1 MMNPVRAATG
11 WLAGR
16 LLVFLAILAALVA
29 MDAYR
34 EESTMLGVMLKGLV
48 PDKELVQRL
57 EDGRTQIEE
66 FARDAEKQVNQRLRD
81 AQSAGPARIDALI
94 ETLQAEIKVKEG
106 RRRSSMGK
114 AIALMTGTGLEE
126 DLKNEVDIQL
136 RKAELEALIRLK
148 GEIDALRTAVRDAA
162 ADFEVQRLDTLR
174 TNAAYLNKKEEI
186 LRLEREH
193 PITVRVPGTSAN
205 TRAAELARQRN
216 RLAHEYIDA
225 GARFYVARDRLAR
238 AQARSHADTERVR
251 LASTTIL
258 GPLDDLIATK
268 KAAVAATEMQAE
280 KALQSV
286 RNVFMRAFGI
296 LVAVTLV
303 PIGIKA
309 FWYWFVAPSAER
321 RRPVRL
327 RPGAVG
333 MQVAADSGAT
343 GTAPTRKIS
352 AVSQEIVL
360 STREE
365 LLVHPEYLQSS
376 ADRGHKRTQ
385 WLLSWRFWL
394 TSIAA
399 QMVALDRI
407 RDADNAT
414 FVISSKND
422 AFAEVGVIELPEGS
436 AFVLQPRNLV
446 GVVQSIDRPIRI
458 SRKWNW
464 SLMAFITLQFRY
476 LIFDGP
482 GKLLVQG
489 CRGVRVEQAGSGRSI
504 DQAATF
510 GFSANLDYSP
520 RRSETFGAYLL
531 GTRSLFNDRFSG
543 GPGVYVYEE
552 MPYFG
557 RKAGIT
563 GRGLEGLT
571 DGVLKVFGI

>member
-1 MMNPVRAATG
+1 MMNPVRVATG

-34 EESTMLGVMLKGLV
+34 EESTLLGLMLKGLV

-57 EDGRTQIEE
+57 EDGRAQLEE
-66 FARDAEKQVNQRLRD
+66 FARDTEMQVNQRLRD
-81 AQSAGPARIDALI
+81 AQSLGPGRIDIRI
-94 ETLQAEIKVKEG
+94 ETLQADIQAKEG

-114 AIALMTGTGLEE
+114 AIALLTGAGLEE
-126 DLKNEVDIQL
+126 DLRNEVDIQL
-136 RKAELEALIRLK
+136 SKAELEALNLIK
-148 GEIDALRTAVRDAA
+148 GEYEALRAETRDAA
-162 ADFEVQRLDTLR
+162 ADFEDRRLQTLR
-174 TNAAYLNKKEEI
+174 SNAAYLNKKDEV
-186 LRLEREH
+186 LRFERAH
-193 PITVRVPGTSAN
+193 PIAVRLPGIGAN
-205 TRAAELARQRN
+205 VRLAELTQQRN
-216 RLAHEYIDA
+216 QLAREYNSA
-225 GARFYVARDRLAR
+225 GAHFYAARERLAR
-238 AQARSHADTERVR
+238 ARARTHADPEQVR
-251 LASTTIL
+251 LASASIL
-258 GPLDDLIATK
+258 GPLDDLLATK
-268 KAAVAATEMQAE
+268 KAAVETAERQAE
-280 KALQSV
+280 KTLQSV
-286 RNVFMRAFGI
+286 QHVFLKAFGI

-303 PIGIKA
+303 PVGIKA
-309 FWYWFVAPSAER
+309 FWYWFVARLAER
-321 RRPVRL
+321 QGPVRL

-333 MQVAADSGAT
+333 MLAVGASG
-343 GTAPTRKIS
+343 GPGIAPTRTIS

-360 STREE
+360 NAREE

-376 ADRGHKRTQ
+376 ADRGRKQTQ
-385 WLLSWRFWL
+385 WLLSWKFWL

-399 QMVALDRI
+399 RMVALDRI
-407 RDADNAT
+407 RDADGAT

-422 AFAEVGVIELPEGS
+422 AFAEVGVIDLPEAS

-446 GVVQSIDRPIRI
+446 GVVQSMDRPIRI
-458 SRKWNW
+458 SRQWNW
-464 SLMAFITLQFRY
+464 SLMALITLQFRY

-489 CRGVRVEQAGSGRSI
+489 CRGVRIEQAGSGRSI

-557 RKAGIT
+557 RKSGIT

-571 DGVLKVFGI
+571 DGLLKVFGI

>member
-1 MMNPVRAATG
+1 MMNPVRVATG

-16 LLVFLAILAALVA
+16 LLVFLAILVALVA

-34 EESTMLGVMLKGLV
+34 EESTLLGVMLKGLV

-57 EDGRTQIEE
+57 EDSRAQVEE
-66 FARDAEKQVNQRLRD
+66 FARDAEIQVNQRLRD
-81 AQSAGPARIDALI
+81 AQSSGSATIDALI
-94 ETLQAEIKVKEG
+94 EALQADIKVKEG
-106 RRRSSMGK
+106 RRLSSMRK
-114 AIALMTGTGLEE
+114 AVALMTGAGLAE

-136 RKAELEALIRLK
+136 SKAELEALNRIK
-148 GEIDALRTAVRDAA
+148 GEFEALRTEVRDAA
-162 ADFEVQRLDTLR
+162 VDFEDKRVKTLR
-174 TNAAYLNKKEEI
+174 TNSAYLNKKEEI
-186 LRLEREH
+186 VRFERDH
-193 PITVRVPGTSAN
+193 PIGTRVPGTSAN
-205 TRAAELARQRN
+205 IRLAELTQQRN
-216 RLAHEYIDA
+216 RLAREYNSA
-225 GARFYVARDRLAR
+225 GAQFYAARDRLTKAR
-238 AQARSHADTERVR
+238 ARSHADRAQVQ
-251 LASTTIL
+251 LASTAIL
-258 GPLDDLIATK
+258 GPLDELIATK
-268 KAAVAATEMQAE
+268 KAAVEATERQAE
-280 KALQSV
+280 KALQSIQH
-286 RNVFMRAFGI
+286 VFLKAFGI

-309 FWYWFVAPSAER
+309 LWYWFVARLAEKR
-321 RRPVRL
+321 PPVRL

-333 MQVAADSGAT
+333 MVVAGVSDGT
-343 GTAPTRKIS
+343 GLVPTRKIS

-360 STREE
+360 SAREE

-376 ADRGHKRTQ
+376 ADQGHKRTQ
-385 WLLSWRFWL
+385 WLLSWKFWL
-394 TSIAA
+394 TSLAA

-407 RDADNAT
+407 RDADGET

-422 AFAEVGVIELPEGS
+422 AFAEVGVIDLPEGA

-446 GVVQSIDRPIRI
+446 GVVQSIDRPIKI

-489 CRGVRVEQAGSGRSI
+489 CRGVRIEQAGSGRSI

-557 RKAGIT
+557 RKSGLT
-563 GRGLEGLT
+563 GRGFEGLT

>member
-1 MMNPVRAATG
+1 MMNPVRVATG

-16 LLVFLAILAALVA
+16 FLVFLAILAALVA

-34 EESTMLGVMLKGLV
+34 EESTLLGVLLKGLV
-48 PDKELVQRL
+48 PDRELVQRL
-57 EDGRTQIEE
+57 EDGRIQIEE
-66 FARDAEKQVNQRLRD
+66 FARDAELQVNQRLRD

-94 ETLQAEIKVKEG
+94 ESLQADIRVKEG
-106 RRRSSMGK
+106 RRRSTTAK
-114 AIALMTGTGLEE
+114 AIALMTGAGLEE

-136 RKAELEALIRLK
+136 SKAELEALKRIK
-148 GEIDALRTAVRDAA
+148 GEFEALRTESRDAA
-162 ADFEVQRLDTLR
+162 VDFEDKRRRTLQ
-174 TNAAYLNKKEEI
+174 TNAAYLHKKQEI
-186 LRLEREH
+186 LRFEWDH
-193 PITVRVPGTSAN
+193 PIAVRVPGTGAN
-205 TRAAELARQRN
+205 VRRAELMQQRN
-216 RLAHEYIDA
+216 RLAREYISA
-225 GARFYVARDRLAR
+225 GAQFYAARDRLTKVRAR
-238 AQARSHADTERVR
+238 AHADAEQVH
-251 LASTTIL
+251 LASATLL
-258 GPLDDLIATK
+258 GPLDELIATR
-268 KAAVAATEMQAE
+268 KAAVEATERQAE
-280 KALQSV
+280 KALQSIQ
-286 RNVFMRAFGI
+286 NVFLKAFAI

-303 PIGIKA
+303 PVGIKA
-309 FWYWFVAPSAER
+309 FWYWFVARLAEKQ
-321 RRPVRL
+321 RPIRL

-333 MQVAADSGAT
+333 MSAAGASDGSGI
-343 GTAPTRKIS
+343 APSKKMS

-360 STREE
+360 KAREE

-376 ADRGHKRTQ
+376 ADQGRKQTQ
-385 WLLSWRFWL
+385 WLLNRKFWL

-407 RDADNAT
+407 RDADGET

-422 AFAEVGVIELPEGS
+422 AFAEVGIIDLPDGS

-446 GVVQSIDRPIRI
+446 GVVQSIDRPIKV
-458 SRKWNW
+458 SRKWTW

-489 CRGVRVEQAGSGRSI
+489 CRGVRMEQAGSGRSI

-531 GTRSLFNDRFSG
+531 GARSLFNDRFSG

-557 RKAGIT
+557 RKSGLT
-563 GRGLEGLT
+563 GRGFEGLT

>member
-1 MMNPVRAATG
+1 MMNPVRVATG

-34 EESTMLGVMLKGLV
+34 EESTLLGLMLKGLV

-57 EDGRTQIEE
+57 EDGRAQIEE
-66 FARDAEKQVNQRLRD
+66 FARDAEMQVNQRLRD
-81 AQSAGPARIDALI
+81 AQSSGPARIDALI
-94 ETLQAEIKVKEG
+94 ETLQADIKVKEG
-106 RRRSSMGK
+106 KRLSSMRR
-114 AIALMTGTGLEE
+114 AIALMTGAGLEE

-136 RKAELEALIRLK
+136 SKAELEALNRIK
-148 GEIDALRTAVRDAA
+148 GEFDALRAAVRDAA
-162 ADFEVQRLDTLR
+162 ADFEDKRLNTLR
-174 TNAAYLNKKEEI
+174 TNAAYLIKKEEI
-186 LRLEREH
+186 LRFELDH
-193 PITVRVPGTSAN
+193 PLAVRVPGTSAN
-205 TRAAELARQRN
+205 VRLVELNQQRN
-216 RLAHEYIDA
+216 RLAREYIAA
-225 GARFYVARDRLAR
+225 GAQFYAARDRLAKAR
-238 AQARSHADTERVR
+238 ARSHADPEQVR
-251 LASTTIL
+251 LAGTAIL
-258 GPLDDLIATK
+258 GPLDELIATK
-268 KAAVAATEMQAE
+268 KTAVEASERQAE
-280 KALQSV
+280 KALQSI
-286 RNVFMRAFGI
+286 RNVFLKAFGI

-303 PIGIKA
+303 PVGIKA
-309 FWYWFVAPSAER
+309 FWYWFVARLAER
-321 RRPVRL
+321 QRPVRL

-333 MQVAADSGAT
+333 MFVAGGSGGT
-343 GTAPTRKIS
+343 GLAPTQKIS
-352 AVSQEIVL
+352 AVSHEIVL
-360 STREE
+360 NAGEE

-376 ADRGHKRTQ
+376 ADRGHKQTQ
-385 WLLSWRFWL
+385 WLLSWKFWL

-407 RDADNAT
+407 RDADGES
-414 FVISSKND
+414 FVVSSKND
-422 AFAEVGVIELPEGS
+422 PFAEVGVIDLPAGS

-446 GVVQSIDRPIRI
+446 GVVQLIDRPIVI

-464 SLMAFITLQFRY
+464 SLMALITLQFRY

-489 CRGVRVEQAGSGRSI
+489 CRGVRIEQAGSGRSI

-543 GPGVYVYEE
+543 GSGVYVYEE

-557 RKAGIT
+557 RKSGLT
-563 GRGLEGLT
+563 GRGLEGLM

>member
-1 MMNPVRAATG
+1 MMNPVRVATS

-16 LLVFLAILAALVA
+16 LLVFLAILVALLA

-34 EESTMLGVMLKGLV
+34 EESTLLGLMLKGLV

-57 EDGRTQIEE
+57 EDSRAQVEV
-66 FARDAEKQVNQRLRD
+66 FARDAEMQVNQRLRD
-81 AQSAGPARIDALI
+81 AQSSGFATIDASI
-94 ETLQAEIKVKEG
+94 ETLRADIKVKEG
-106 RRRSSMGK
+106 RRLSSMRR
-114 AIALMTGTGLEE
+114 AVALMTGAGLAE

-136 RKAELEALIRLK
+136 SKAELQALNRIRGEFEALR
-148 GEIDALRTAVRDAA
+148 AAVRDAA
-162 ADFEVQRLDTLR
+162 QDFEDKRLKTLR

-186 LRLEREH
+186 LRFELDH
-193 PITVRVPGTSAN
+193 PLAVRVPGASAN
-205 TRAAELARQRN
+205 VRLAELNQQRN
-216 RLAHEYIDA
+216 QLAREYIAA
-225 GARFYVARDRLAR
+225 GAQFYAARDRLTKAR
-238 AQARSHADTERVR
+238 ARSHADPEQVR
-251 LASTTIL
+251 LAGTAIL
-258 GPLDDLIATK
+258 GPLDELIATK
-268 KAAVAATEMQAE
+268 KAAVEASERQAE
-280 KALQSV
+280 KALQSI
-286 RNVFMRAFGI
+286 RNVFLKAFGI

-303 PIGIKA
+303 PVGIKA
-309 FWYWFVAPSAER
+309 FWYWFVARLAER
-321 RRPVRL
+321 QRPVRL

-333 MQVAADSGAT
+333 MFVAGGSGGT
-343 GTAPTRKIS
+343 GLAPTQKIS
-352 AVSQEIVL
+352 AVSHQIVL
-360 STREE
+360 DAREE

-376 ADRGHKRTQ
+376 ADRGRKQTQ
-385 WLLSWRFWL
+385 WLLSWKFWL

-407 RDADNAT
+407 RDADGES
-414 FVISSKND
+414 FVVSSKND
-422 AFAEVGVIELPEGS
+422 PFAEVGVIDLPAGS

-446 GVVQSIDRPIRI
+446 GVVQSIDRPIVI

-464 SLMAFITLQFRY
+464 SLMALITLQFRY

-489 CRGVRVEQAGSGRSI
+489 CRGVRIEQAGSGRSI

-557 RKAGIT
+557 RKSGLT
-563 GRGLEGLT
+563 GRGFEGLT
-571 DGVLKVFGI
+571 DGVLKVFGV

>member
-1 MMNPVRAATG
+1 MMNPVRVATG

-34 EESTMLGVMLKGLV
+34 EESTLLGVMLKGLV
-48 PDKELVQRL
+48 PDRELVQRL
-57 EDGRTQIEE
+57 EDGRAQVEK
-66 FARDAEKQVNQRLRD
+66 FARDSEIQLNQRLRD
-81 AQSAGPARIDALI
+81 AQSSGTDRIDLLI
-94 ETLQAEIKVKEG
+94 ETLQADIRVKEG
-106 RRRSSMGK
+106 RRRSSMGR
-114 AIALMTGTGLEE
+114 AIALMTGAGLEE

-136 RKAELEALIRLK
+136 SKAELEALNGLK
-148 GEIDALRTAVRDAA
+148 AEIDAFRTAVRDAA
-162 ADFEVQRLDTLR
+162 ADFEDKRLQTLR
-174 TNAAYLNKKEEI
+174 TNAAYLSKKEEI
-186 LRLEREH
+186 LRFERDH
-193 PITVRVPGTSAN
+193 PMAARVPGTGAN
-205 TRAAELARQRN
+205 VRLAELTQQRK
-216 RLAHEYIDA
+216 
-225 GARFYVARDRLAR
+225 RLAR
-238 AQARSHADTERVR
+238 EYNSAGAQFYAARERLLKAKARAHADAEQVR
-251 LASTTIL
+251 LASATIL
-258 GPLDDLIATK
+258 GPLDELIATR
-268 KAAVAATEMQAE
+268 KAAVEATEHQAE
-280 KALQSV
+280 RALQSV
-286 RNVFMRAFGI
+286 RNVFLKAFGI
-296 LVAVTLV
+296 LVAVTLMPV
-303 PIGIKA
+303 GIKA
-309 FWYWFVAPSAER
+309 FWYWFIARLAEKQ
-321 RRPVRL
+321 RPVRL

-333 MQVAADSGAT
+333 MRMAGPSSGP
-343 GTAPTRKIS
+343 GLAPTRKIS

-360 STREE
+360 KAREE

-376 ADRGHKRTQ
+376 ADRGRKQTQ

-407 RDADNAT
+407 RDADGES
-414 FVISSKND
+414 FVVSSKND
-422 AFAEVGVIELPEGS
+422 PFAEVGVIDLPEDS

-446 GVVQSIDRPIRI
+446 GVVQSIDWPIKL

-489 CRGVRVEQAGSGRSI
+489 CRGVRIEQAGSGRSI

-531 GTRSLFNDRFSG
+531 GTRSLFNDRFTG

-552 MPYFG
+552 MPYLG
-557 RKAGIT
+557 RKAGLT
-563 GRGLEGLT
+563 GRGFEGLT
-571 DGVLKVFGI
+571 DGLLQVFGI

>member
-1 MMNPVRAATG
+1 MMNPVRVATG

-16 LLVFLAILAALVA
+16 LLVFLTILAALVA

-34 EESTMLGVMLKGLV
+34 DESTLFGLMLKGLV

-57 EDGRTQIEE
+57 EVSRAQVEE
-66 FARDAEKQVNQRLRD
+66 FARDAELQVNQRLRD

-94 ETLQAEIKVKEG
+94 ETLQADIKVKEG
-106 RRRSSMGK
+106 RRHSSMRR
-114 AIALMTGTGLEE
+114 AIALMTGAGLEE
-126 DLKNEVDIQL
+126 DLRNEVDIQL
-136 RKAELEALIRLK
+136 SKAELEALIRIK
-148 GEIDALRTAVRDAA
+148 GEIEAFRTEVRDAA
-162 ADFEVQRLDTLR
+162 AEFEDKRQLTLR
-174 TNAAYLNKKEEI
+174 TNAAYLSKQDEI
-186 LRLEREH
+186 LRFERNY
-193 PITVRVPGTSAN
+193 PIAVRVPGTIAHFRL
-205 TRAAELARQRN
+205 TELSRQRN
-216 RLAHEYIDA
+216 QLAREYNTA
-225 GARFYVARDRLAR
+225 GAQFYAARDRLEQAKAR
-238 AQARSHADTERVR
+238 AHADPEQVR
-251 LASTTIL
+251 LASTAIL
-258 GPLDDLIATK
+258 GPLDELIATK
-268 KAAVAATEMQAE
+268 KAAVETAERQAE
-280 KALQSV
+280 KTLQSIQH
-286 RNVFMRAFGI
+286 VFLQAFGI

-303 PIGIKA
+303 PVGIKA
-309 FWYWFVAPSAER
+309 FWYGFIARLAEKR
-321 RRPVRL
+321 PPVRL

-333 MQVAADSGAT
+333 MVFAGVSDGT
-343 GTAPTRKIS
+343 GLVPTRKIS

-360 STREE
+360 NAREE

-376 ADRGHKRTQ
+376 ADRGRKQTQ
-385 WLLSWRFWL
+385 WLLSWKFWL

-407 RDADNAT
+407 RDANGET

-422 AFAEVGVIELPEGS
+422 AFAEVGVIDLPEGS

-446 GVVQSIDRPIRI
+446 GMVQSIDRPIRI
-458 SRKWNW
+458 SRQWNW

-489 CRGVRVEQAGSGRSI
+489 CRGVRIEQAGSGRSI

-557 RKAGIT
+557 RKSGLT
-563 GRGLEGLT
+563 GRGFEGLT

>member
-1 MMNPVRAATG
+1 MMNPVRVATG

-16 LLVFLAILAALVA
+16 LLVFLTILAALVA

-34 EESTMLGVMLKGLV
+34 EESTLLGLMLKGLV

-57 EDGRTQIEE
+57 EDSRAQIAV
-66 FARDAEKQVNQRLRD
+66 FARDAESQVNQRLRD
-81 AQSAGPARIDALI
+81 AQSAGPARIDDLI
-94 ETLQAEIKVKEG
+94 DALQADIRVKEG
-106 RRRSSMGK
+106 RRQSSMRK
-114 AIALMTGTGLEE
+114 DIALMTGAGLEE
-126 DLKNEVDIQL
+126 DLRNEVDIQL
-136 RKAELEALIRLK
+136 SKAELEALIRIK
-148 GEIDALRTAVRDAA
+148 REIEALRTEVRDAA
-162 ADFEVQRLDTLR
+162 ADFEDKRVRTLR

-186 LRLEREH
+186 LRFERTH
-193 PITVRVPGTSAN
+193 PIAVRVPGTGAN
-205 TRAAELARQRN
+205 VRVAELTRQRN
-216 RLAHEYIDA
+216 RLAREYNSA
-225 GARFYVARDRLAR
+225 GAQFYAARDRLAKAR
-238 AQARSHADTERVR
+238 ARSNAESEQVR
-251 LASTTIL
+251 LASTAIL
-258 GPLDDLIATK
+258 GPLDELVTTR
-268 KAAVAATEMQAE
+268 KAAVEATERQAE

-286 RNVFMRAFGI
+286 RNVFLKAFGI
-296 LVAVTLV
+296 LVAVTLL

-309 FWYWFVAPSAER
+309 FWYWFIARLAEGR
-321 RRPVRL
+321 QPVRL
-327 RPGAVG
+327 RPEAKG
-333 MQVAADSGAT
+333 MLVAETPAGSGL
-343 GTAPTRKIS
+343 APTRKIS
-352 AVSQEIVL
+352 AVSHEIL
-360 STREE
+360 LRAREE

-376 ADRGHKRTQ
+376 ADRGRKQTQ
-385 WLLSWRFWL
+385 WLLSWKFWL
-394 TSIAA
+394 SSIAA

-407 RDADNAT
+407 READGES

-422 AFAEVGVIELPEGS
+422 AFAEVGVIDLPEGS

-489 CRGVRVEQAGSGRSI
+489 CRGVRIEQAGSGRSI

-557 RKAGIT
+557 RKSGLT
-563 GRGLEGLT
+563 GRGFEGLT
-571 DGVLKVFGI
+571 DGLLKVFGI

>member
-1 MMNPVRAATG
+1 MATG

-34 EESTMLGVMLKGLV
+34 EESTLLGVMLKGLV

-57 EDGRTQIEE
+57 ADSRAQIED
-66 FARDAEKQVNQRLRD
+66 FARDAEIQVNQRLRD
-81 AQSAGPARIDALI
+81 AQSSAPDRIDILI
-94 ETLQAEIKVKEG
+94 DTLQADIKVKEG

-114 AIALMTGTGLEE
+114 AIGLMTGTGLEE

-136 RKAELEALIRLK
+136 CRAELEALKRIK
-148 GEIDALRTAVRDAA
+148 GEFEALRTESRDAA
-162 ADFEVQRLDTLR
+162 VDFEDKRRRTLQ
-174 TNAAYLNKKEEI
+174 TNAAYLHKKEEVT
-186 LRLEREH
+186 RFEWDH
-193 PITVRVPGTSAN
+193 PIAVRVPGTSAN
-205 TRAAELARQRN
+205 VRLAELTRQRN
-216 RLAHEYIDA
+216 RLAREYNSA
-225 GARFYVARDRLAR
+225 GAQFYAARDRLTKAR
-238 AQARSHADTERVR
+238 ARAHADPAQVQ
-251 LASTTIL
+251 LASTAIL
-258 GPLDDLIATK
+258 GPLDELIATK
-268 KAAVAATEMQAE
+268 RAAVDATETQAE
-280 KALQSV
+280 KALQSI
-286 RNVFMRAFGI
+286 RKVFLKAFGI

-303 PIGIKA
+303 PVGIKA
-309 FWYWFVAPSAER
+309 FWYWFVARLAEKQ
-321 RRPVRL
+321 RPVRL
-327 RPGAVG
+327 RPAAAAMHVVG
-333 MQVAADSGAT
+333 TSPGSGI
-343 GTAPTRKIS
+343 APTRKIS

-360 STREE
+360 NAREE
-365 LLVHPEYLQSS
+365 LLVHPEFLQSS
-376 ADRGHKRTQ
+376 ANRGRKGTQ

-407 RDADNAT
+407 RDADGES

-422 AFAEVGVIELPEGS
+422 AFAEVGVIDLPEDS

-458 SRKWNW
+458 SRKWSW

-489 CRGVRVEQAGSGRSI
+489 WRGVRVEQAGSGRSI

-510 GFSANLDYSP
+510 GFSANLDYAP

-557 RKAGIT
+557 RKSGLT
-563 GRGLEGLT
+563 GRGFEGLT

>member
-1 MMNPVRAATG
+1 MMNPVRVATG

-34 EESTMLGVMLKGLV
+34 EESTLLGLMLKGLV

-57 EDGRTQIEE
+57 EDGRAQIEA
-66 FARDAEKQVNQRLRD
+66 FARDAEMQVNQRLRD
-81 AQSAGPARIDALI
+81 AQSSGPARIDALI
-94 ETLQAEIKVKEG
+94 ETLQADIKVKEG
-106 RRRSSMGK
+106 KRLSSMRR
-114 AIALMTGTGLEE
+114 AIALMTGAGLEE

-136 RKAELEALIRLK
+136 SKAELEALNRIK
-148 GEIDALRTAVRDAA
+148 GEFDALRAAVRDAA
-162 ADFEVQRLDTLR
+162 QDFEDKRLKTLR

-186 LRLEREH
+186 LRFELDH
-193 PITVRVPGTSAN
+193 PLAVRVPGTSAN
-205 TRAAELARQRN
+205 VRLVELNQQRN
-216 RLAHEYIDA
+216 RLAREYIAA
-225 GARFYVARDRLAR
+225 GAQFYAARDRLTKAR
-238 AQARSHADTERVR
+238 ARSHADPEQVR
-251 LASTTIL
+251 LAGTAIL
-258 GPLDDLIATK
+258 GPLDELIATK
-268 KAAVAATEMQAE
+268 KAAVEASERQAE
-280 KALQSV
+280 KALQSI
-286 RNVFMRAFGI
+286 RNVFLKAFGI

-303 PIGIKA
+303 PVGIKA
-309 FWYWFVAPSAER
+309 FWYWFVARLAER
-321 RRPVRL
+321 QRPVRL

-333 MQVAADSGAT
+333 MFVAGGSGGT
-343 GTAPTRKIS
+343 GLAPTQKIS
-352 AVSQEIVL
+352 AVSHQIVL
-360 STREE
+360 NAREE

-376 ADRGHKRTQ
+376 ADRGRKQTQ
-385 WLLSWRFWL
+385 WLLSWKFWL

-407 RDADNAT
+407 RDADGES
-414 FVISSKND
+414 FVVSSKND
-422 AFAEVGVIELPEGS
+422 PFAEVGVIDLPEGS

-446 GVVQSIDRPIRI
+446 GVVQSIERPIRI
-458 SRKWNW
+458 SRRWNW

-489 CRGVRVEQAGSGRSI
+489 CRGVRIEQAGSGRSI

-557 RKAGIT
+557 RKSGLT
-563 GRGLEGLT
+563 GRGFEGLT

>member
-1 MMNPVRAATG
+1 
-11 WLAGR
+11 
-16 LLVFLAILAALVA
+16 
-29 MDAYR
+29 
-34 EESTMLGVMLKGLV
+34 
-48 PDKELVQRL
+48 
-57 EDGRTQIEE
+57 
-66 FARDAEKQVNQRLRD
+66 
-81 AQSAGPARIDALI
+81 
-94 ETLQAEIKVKEG
+94 
-106 RRRSSMGK
+106 
-114 AIALMTGTGLEE
+114 MTGAGLEE

-136 RKAELEALIRLK
+136 SKAELEALKRIK
-148 GEIDALRTAVRDAA
+148 GEFEALRTESRDAA
-162 ADFEVQRLDTLR
+162 VDFEDKRRRTLQ
-174 TNAAYLNKKEEI
+174 TNAAYLHKKEEI
-186 LRLEREH
+186 LRFEWDH
-193 PITVRVPGTSAN
+193 PIAVRVPGTGAN
-205 TRAAELARQRN
+205 VRLAELKQQRN
-216 RLAHEYIDA
+216 RLAREYNSA
-225 GARFYVARDRLAR
+225 GAQFYAARDRLTKAR
-238 AQARSHADTERVR
+238 ARAHADPEQVR
-251 LASTTIL
+251 LASATIL
-258 GPLDDLIATK
+258 GPLDELIATRK
-268 KAAVAATEMQAE
+268 SAVEATERTAE
-280 KALQSV
+280 KALQSIQH
-286 RNVFMRAFGI
+286 VFLKAFGI
-296 LVAVTLV
+296 LVAVTLLPV
-303 PIGIKA
+303 GIKA
-309 FWYWFVAPSAER
+309 FWYWFVARLAER
-321 RRPVRL
+321 QRPVRL

-333 MQVAADSGAT
+333 MSAAGASGGSGIAQT
-343 GTAPTRKIS
+343 KKIS

-360 STREE
+360 NAREE

-376 ADRGHKRTQ
+376 ADGGRKETQ
-385 WLLSWRFWL
+385 WLLSWKFWL

-399 QMVALDRI
+399 RMVALDRI
-407 RDADNAT
+407 RDADGET

-422 AFAEVGVIELPEGS
+422 AFAEVGVIDLPEGS

-489 CRGVRVEQAGSGRSI
+489 CRGVRIEQAGSGRSI

-557 RKAGIT
+557 RKSGLT
-563 GRGLEGLT
+563 GRGFEGLT

>member
-1 MMNPVRAATG
+1 MMNPVRVATG

-34 EESTMLGVMLKGLV
+34 DESALLGVMLKGLV
-48 PDKELVQRL
+48 PDQELVQRL
-57 EDGRTQIEE
+57 ADGRAQIEE
-66 FARDAEKQVNQRLRD
+66 FARDAEMQVNQRLRE
-81 AQSAGPARIDALI
+81 AQSSGLTRIDVAI
-94 ETLQAEIKVKEG
+94 ATLQADIEVKE
-106 RRRSSMGK
+106 RQRLSSMRK
-114 AIALMTGTGLEE
+114 AIALMTGAGLQE

-136 RKAELEALIRLK
+136 SKAELDALNRIK
-148 GEIDALRTAVRDAA
+148 GEIDALRAETRDAA
-162 ADFEVQRLDTLR
+162 ADFEDKRQRTLQ
-174 TNAAYLNKKEEI
+174 TNAAYLNTRDEI
-186 LRLEREH
+186 LRLERDH
-193 PITVRVPGTSAN
+193 PVAVRVPGTLAN
-205 TRAAELARQRN
+205 TRLAELTQQRN
-216 RLAHEYIDA
+216 RLAREYNAA
-225 GARFYVARDRLAR
+225 GTRFYAARDRLIKAR
-238 AQARSHADTERVR
+238 ARSHADAEQVR
-251 LASTTIL
+251 LASATIL
-258 GPLDDLIATK
+258 GPLDELIATK
-268 KAAVAATEMQAE
+268 RATVEAAEQQAD
-280 KALQSV
+280 KVLQSI
-286 RNVFMRAFGI
+286 RNVFVQAFGI
-296 LVAVTLV
+296 LIAVTLV
-303 PIGIKA
+303 PVGIKA
-309 FWYWFVAPSAER
+309 FWYCFIARLAER
-321 RRPVRL
+321 QRPVRL
-327 RPGAVG
+327 RPGAVA
-333 MQVAADSGAT
+333 MFAAGESG
-343 GTAPTRKIS
+343 GSGPAPTRKIS

-360 STREE
+360 NAREE

-376 ADRGHKRTQ
+376 ADRGRKGTQ
-385 WLLSWRFWL
+385 WLLSWKFWL

-407 RDADNAT
+407 RDADGES

-422 AFAEVGVIELPEGS
+422 AFAEVGVIDLPEGS
-436 AFVLQPRNLV
+436 AFVLQPRNLI
-446 GVVQSIDRPIRI
+446 GVVQSIARPIKI

-464 SLMAFITLQFRY
+464 SLMAWITLQFRY

-489 CRGVRVEQAGSGRSI
+489 CRGVRVEQAGVGRSI

-557 RKAGIT
+557 RKSGLT

-571 DGVLKVFGI
+571 DGLMKVFGI

>member
-1 MMNPVRAATG
+1 MMNPVRVASS

-34 EESTMLGVMLKGLV
+34 EESTLLGVMLKGLV

-57 EDGRTQIEE
+57 EDGRAQIEE
-66 FARDAEKQVNQRLRD
+66 FARDAELQVNQRLRD
-81 AQSAGPARIDALI
+81 AQTSGSTRIDALI
-94 ETLQAEIKVKEG
+94 ETLQADIKVKEG
-106 RRRSSMGK
+106 KRLSSMRR
-114 AIALMTGTGLEE
+114 AIALMTGAGLEE

-136 RKAELEALIRLK
+136 SKAELEALNRIK

-162 ADFEVQRLDTLR
+162 ADFEGKRQQTLR
-174 TNAAYLNKKEEI
+174 TNAAYLNKKEETV
-186 LRLEREH
+186 RFERNY
-193 PITVRVPGTSAN
+193 PIAVRVPGTSAN
-205 TRAAELARQRN
+205 IRLAELNQQRN
-216 RLAHEYIDA
+216 RLAREYISA
-225 GARFYVARDRLAR
+225 GAQFYAARDRLTKAR
-238 AQARSHADTERVR
+238 ERSHADPEQVR
-251 LASTTIL
+251 LAGTAIL
-258 GPLDDLIATK
+258 GPLDELIATK
-268 KAAVAATEMQAE
+268 KAAVAATERQAE
-280 KALQSV
+280 KALQSIQH
-286 RNVFMRAFGI
+286 VFLKAFGI

-303 PIGIKA
+303 PVGIKA
-309 FWYWFVAPSAER
+309 FWYWFIAPLAEK

-333 MQVAADSGAT
+333 TFAAWVSG
-343 GTAPTRKIS
+343 GPGLAPTRKIS

-360 STREE
+360 DAQDE

-376 ADRGHKRTQ
+376 ANRGQKNTQ
-385 WLLSWRFWL
+385 WLLSWKFWL

-407 RDADNAT
+407 RDADGET

-422 AFAEVGVIELPEGS
+422 AFAEVGVIDLPEGS

-446 GVVQSIDRPIRI
+446 GVVQSIDRPIKI

-464 SLMAFITLQFRY
+464 SFLAFITLQFRY

-557 RKAGIT
+557 RKSGLT
-563 GRGLEGLT
+563 GRGFEGLT

>member
-11 WLAGR
+11 WFAGR

-34 EESTMLGVMLKGLV
+34 EESTLLGVMLKGLV
-48 PDKELVQRL
+48 PDRELVQRL
-57 EDGRTQIEE
+57 EDSRRQIEE
-66 FARDAEKQVNQRLRD
+66 FARDAELQVNQRLRD

-94 ETLQAEIKVKEG
+94 ESLRTDIRVKEG
-106 RRRSSMGK
+106 RRRSSTAK
-114 AIALMTGTGLEE
+114 AIALMAGAGLEE

-136 RKAELEALIRLK
+136 SRAELEALKRIK
-148 GEIDALRTAVRDAA
+148 GEFEALRAESRDAA
-162 ADFEVQRLDTLR
+162 VDFEDKRRRTLQ
-174 TNAAYLNKKEEI
+174 TNAAYLRKKEEI
-186 LRLEREH
+186 IRFEWDH
-193 PITVRVPGTSAN
+193 PIAVRMPGTGAN
-205 TRAAELARQRN
+205 VRLVELKQQRNQLAR
-216 RLAHEYIDA
+216 EYNSA
-225 GARFYVARDRLAR
+225 GAQFYVARNRLTKAR
-238 AQARSHADTERVR
+238 ARAHADPEQVR
-251 LASTTIL
+251 LASDTIL
-258 GPLDDLIATK
+258 GPLDELIATRK
-268 KAAVAATEMQAE
+268 SAVEATERTAE
-280 KALQSV
+280 KALQSIQH
-286 RNVFMRAFGI
+286 VFLKAFGI
-296 LVAVTLV
+296 LVAVTLLPV
-303 PIGIKA
+303 GIKA
-309 FWYWFVAPSAER
+309 FWYWFVARLAER
-321 RRPVRL
+321 QRPVRL
-327 RPGAVG
+327 RPGTVG
-333 MQVAADSGAT
+333 MSAAGASGGSGIAQT
-343 GTAPTRKIS
+343 KKIS

-360 STREE
+360 NAREE

-376 ADRGHKRTQ
+376 ADGGRKETQ
-385 WLLSWRFWL
+385 WLLSWKFWL

-399 QMVALDRI
+399 RMVALDRI
-407 RDADNAT
+407 RDADGET

-422 AFAEVGVIELPEGS
+422 AFAEVGVIDLPEGS

-446 GVVQSIDRPIRI
+446 GVVQFTDRPTRI

-489 CRGVRVEQAGSGRSI
+489 CRGVRTEQAGSGRSI
-504 DQAATF
+504 DQAATI

-557 RKAGIT
+557 RKSGLT
-563 GRGLEGLT
+563 GRGFEGLT

>member
-16 LLVFLAILAALVA
+16 LLVFLTILAALVA

-34 EESTMLGVMLKGLV
+34 DESTLLGVMLKGLV

-57 EDGRTQIEE
+57 EKGRVQVEA
-66 FARDAEKQVNQRLRD
+66 FAQEAEIQVNNRLRD
-81 AQSAGPARIDALI
+81 AQSSGPARIDFLI
-94 ETLQAEIKVKEG
+94 ETLQADIRVKEG
-106 RRRSSMGK
+106 RRRSSIGK
-114 AIALMTGTGLEE
+114 AIALMTGAGLEE

-136 RKAELEALIRLK
+136 SKAELEALHRLK
-148 GEIDALRTAVRDAA
+148 GEIDALRTEVRDAA
-162 ADFEVQRLDTLR
+162 ADFEDKRVKTLQ
-174 TNAAYLNKKEEI
+174 TNATYLSKKEEI
-186 LRLEREH
+186 LRFERDH
-193 PITVRVPGTSAN
+193 PIGVRMPGTGAN
-205 TRAAELARQRN
+205 VRLAELTRQRN
-216 RLAHEYIDA
+216 RLARAYNST
-225 GARFYVARDRLAR
+225 GAQFYAARDRLAKAR
-238 AQARSHADTERVR
+238 ARSHADAGQVR
-251 LASTTIL
+251 LASTAIL
-258 GPLDDLIATK
+258 GPLDELIATK
-268 KAAVAATEMQAE
+268 KAAVEATEWQAE
-280 KALQSV
+280 KALRSV
-286 RNVFMRAFGI
+286 QHVFFKAFGL

-303 PIGIKA
+303 PVGIKA
-309 FWYWFVAPSAER
+309 FWYWFIARLAEGR
-321 RRPVRL
+321 QPVRL
-327 RPGAVG
+327 RPEAKG
-333 MQVAADSGAT
+333 MLVEESPAGSAL
-343 GTAPTRKIS
+343 APTRKIS
-352 AVSQEIVL
+352 AVSHEIML
-360 STREE
+360 RAREE

-376 ADRGHKRTQ
+376 ADRGRKQTQ
-385 WLLSWRFWL
+385 WLLSWKFWL

-407 RDADNAT
+407 RDADGEI
-414 FVISSKND
+414 FVISSRND
-422 AFAEVGVIELPEGS
+422 AFAEVGVIDLPEGS

-489 CRGVRVEQAGSGRSI
+489 CRGVRIEQAASGRSI

-520 RRSETFGAYLL
+520 WRSETFGAYLL

-557 RKAGIT
+557 RKSGLT
-563 GRGLEGLT
+563 GRGFEGLT
-571 DGVLKVFGI
+571 DGLLKVFGI

>member
-11 WLAGR
+11 WFAGR

-29 MDAYR
+29 MDVYR
-34 EESTMLGVMLKGLV
+34 EESTLLGVMLKGLV
-48 PDKELVQRL
+48 PDRELVQRL
-57 EDGRTQIEE
+57 QDSRIQIEE
-66 FARDAEKQVNQRLRD
+66 FARDAELQVNQRLRD
-81 AQSAGPARIDALI
+81 AQSAGPARIDPLI
-94 ETLQAEIKVKEG
+94 ESLQADIRVKEG
-106 RRRSSMGK
+106 RRRSSTAK
-114 AIALMTGTGLEE
+114 AIALMTGAGLEE

-136 RKAELEALIRLK
+136 SRAELEALKRIK
-148 GEIDALRTAVRDAA
+148 GEFEALGTESRDAA
-162 ADFEVQRLDTLR
+162 VDFEDKRRRTLQ
-174 TNAAYLNKKEEI
+174 TNAAYLRKKQEI
-186 LRLEREH
+186 IRFEWDH
-193 PITVRVPGTSAN
+193 PIAVRMPGTSAN
-205 TRAAELARQRN
+205 VRLAELKQQRN
-216 RLAHEYIDA
+216 QLAREYSSA
-225 GARFYVARDRLAR
+225 GAQFYAARDRLTRAR
-238 AQARSHADTERVR
+238 ARAHADLEQVQV
-251 LASTTIL
+251 ASATIL
-258 GPLDDLIATK
+258 GPLDELIATRK
-268 KAAVAATEMQAE
+268 SAVEATERTAE
-280 KALQSV
+280 KALQSIQH
-286 RNVFMRAFGI
+286 VFLKAFGI
-296 LVAVTLV
+296 LVAVTLLPV
-303 PIGIKA
+303 GIKA
-309 FWYWFVAPSAER
+309 FWYWFVARLAER
-321 RRPVRL
+321 QRPVRL
-327 RPGAVG
+327 RPGTVG
-333 MQVAADSGAT
+333 MLAAGASG
-343 GTAPTRKIS
+343 GSGIAPTRKIS

-360 STREE
+360 NAREE

-376 ADRGHKRTQ
+376 ADAGCKETQ
-385 WLLSWRFWL
+385 WLLSWKFWL

-407 RDADNAT
+407 RDADGET

-422 AFAEVGVIELPEGS
+422 AFAEVGVIDLPEGS

-464 SLMAFITLQFRY
+464 SLMAFVTLQFRY

-489 CRGVRVEQAGSGRSI
+489 CRGVRTEQAGSGRSI
-504 DQAATF
+504 DQAATI

-557 RKAGIT
+557 RKSGMT
-563 GRGLEGLT
+563 GRGFEGLT